1 MEKIHTSVRLKQIM
15 KERNLKQVDVLNLA
29 QPICTKYGERL
40 GKNDLSQYV
49 SGKIEPGQ
57 RKLFILGKALNVNPL
72 WLMGLDAPKEAINYM
87 EHEIGIETYE
97 KEDATAD
104 IFIRLRTDSD
114 FYEAVQ
120 KLHNLSPTK
129 LQGVISM
136 LSSFEE
142 D

>member
-1 MEKIHTSVRLKQIM
+1 MKKVHTSIRLKEIM
-15 KERNLKQVDVLNLA
+15 TERHLKQVDVLNLT
-29 QPICTKYGERL
+29 QPYCIKYGERL

-49 SGKIEPGQ
+49 SGKTEPGQ
-57 RKLFILGKALNVNPL
+57 RKLFILGKALGVNPS
-72 WLMGLDAPKEAINYM
+72 WLMGLDAPKNIINYS
-87 EHEIGIETYE
+87 ENILDIDLFE

-104 IFIRLRTDSD
+104 IFIRLRNDTV
-114 FYEAVQ
+114 FFEAVQ